1 MLSDQPPQ
9 KPENT
14 VVLIVEDEELVR
26 RSIARA
32 LESQGF
38 TVLVAESAQ
47 EALMVAGLPAG
58 SIDVLVMDIMLP
70 DSWGTR
76 LAEDLRALHP
86 DLGVVFTSGYTE
98 TDPVLQAGMAQR
110 KPFLRKPFGTEELL
124 EAITLVMTKH

>member
-1 MLSDQPPQ
+1 MAENPPS
-9 KPENT
+9 KAP
-14 VVLIVEDEELVR
+14 VVLVVEDEELVR

-32 LESQGF
+32 LEVQGF

-47 EALMVAGLPAG
+47 EALTVAGLPAG

-76 LAEDLRALHP
+76 LAEDLKALHP

-98 TDPVLQAGMAQR
+98 TDPILEAGMAQR
-110 KPFLRKPFGTEELL
+110 KPFLRKPFGSDELL
-124 EAITLVMTKH
+124 AAIDTVMTRH